1 MEGDACAVSGQ
12 AELPD
17 CLVHHI
23 HDSGA
28 DERVIGKV
36 ADAGA
41 AEFQCVFVSA
51 GSEPLAEE
59 ILHILILGSEE
70 NDVIKALNAFE
81 KHAHGAGVDLIV
93 TQGSADVD
101 LAHPAD
107 EDAGGSGVRGGSR
120 GGDRLFPGD
129 GTALKVFHEAAEG
142 AAGDITGAVLECP
155 RHILSG
161 HGDGRGIGGGGL
173 LHGGS
178 GLQGSRQAGGN
189 VEVAEDAV
197 AELIALRELA
207 ERFADFF
214 FSFPG
219 GDRLFCGFRGISGS
233 GAGSREIE
241 SAYAAGMRVVSGSD
255 VPFSGI

>member
-1 MEGDACAVSGQ
+1 M
-12 AELPD
+12 
-17 CLVHHI
+17 
-23 HDSGA
+23 
-28 DERVIGKV
+28 
-36 ADAGA
+36 
-41 AEFQCVFVSA
+41 
-51 GSEPLAEE
+51 
-59 ILHILILGSEE
+59 
-70 NDVIKALNAFE
+70 
-81 KHAHGAGVDLIV
+81 
-93 TQGSADVD
+93 
-101 LAHPAD
+101 
-107 EDAGGSGVRGGSR
+107 RGGSR

-129 GTALKVFHEAAEG
+129 GTALKVFHETAEG
-142 AAGDITGAVLECP
+142 AAGDITGAVLERP
-155 RHILSG
+155 RHVLSG
-161 HGDGRGIGGGGL
+161 HGDGRGVGGGGL

-207 ERFADFF
+207 DRFADFF

-233 GAGSREIE
+233 GGGSGGAGSREIE